1 MVAHVPAL
9 FHGIVPDI
17 NNIGSTALHV
27 GSPVLVSN
35 HQLVPT
41 GYDRRH
47 ILYAINIFFDG
58 FGVIIGKARP
68 AACLDTG
75 TGSRTA
81 PGLDDQ
87 QVTAQPGNILFDL
100 FLYPKTKA
108 DHGDYGANADNDAQ
122 QCQQCTQL
130 VGNHPVNGHL
140 DRFIE
145 HNRVPAFHRCSDV
158 RPSSPECA
166 LSAVRYPVR
175 GLP

>member
-1 MVAHVPAL
+1 MLAHVPAF
-9 FHGIVPDI
+9 FHGIVPYI
-17 NNIGSTALHV
+17 NNIRSASLYV
-27 GSPVLVSN
+27 GRPVLVSN

-47 ILYAINIFFDG
+47 ILYAVDVFFNG

-81 PGLDDQ
+81 AGLYDQ

-100 FLYPKTKA
+100 FFNPKTKA

-158 RPSSPECA
+158 RHALPGYA

-175 GLP
+175 G